1 MWINFFFC
9 LKNIFIINWI
19 NKWSNQN
26 SRKKKT
32 IKGKNFINWKI
43 STKNIKYKKQEK
55 IEIETLEKKNQ
66 V

>member
-1 MWINFFFC
+1 MFENFEQISEAI
-9 LKNIFIINWI
+9 KIVG
-19 NKWSNQN
+19 
-26 SRKKKT
+26 KKKT